1 MIFVKDFLVGI
12 LYVTHA
18 KRNVTIVKKSSKDVP
33 NARLRKIMSIVDY
46 AINLYALT
54 VRKIVYIVMNIIAM
68 KTIIVIYVGKL

>member
-1 MIFVKDFLVGI
+1 MIFVKDFLVAI
-12 LYVTHA
+12 LYATHA
-18 KRNVTIVKKSSKDVP
+18 KKNATIVKKSSKDVP
-33 NARLRKIMSIVDY
+33 NARLRKIMSTVDY